1 MSTVLTLAPADT
13 HTAPARQSWQA
24 IFALA
29 RFESRKLLLRIPVLF
44 MLAAYVAWIVWT
56 SKGAWNGYPALQDVD
71 RDTQMGPVLVGFAVL
86 LCVNQAVLRSQRHD
100 TERLF
105 GVLVLEPWR
114 RTAAHALSI
123 LPVTGLVVLGVAAQF
138 GWQAVKSTAVGTGS
152 VGELLVG
159 PLCVLLCGAIGLL
172 MARLVPKPFAIPVA
186 AVLLLVFSVLAPV
199 SFGGD
204 GATAWLTPIVGEGS
218 TKTIPSELIG
228 RPAVAHSLYL
238 TGLALA
244 LALLAVLISK
254 GRTKT
259 VTTVLAGALAGAI
272 ALGMVGG
279 VGQAAGVSS
288 ETTAAR
294 TVATLNPQKVQSCVR
309 HGRSTYCAFPEW
321 APRTATWADVTDH
334 VQSLAGGTAQTRKL
348 LVQQRVEARYGMEAD
363 GAIDPSTTPNQVTVR
378 TMWGG
383 PRTPEFSAAVASVL
397 VLGNEKAGGD
407 VCDGRMVTIMWLAL
421 GWMSDPVSELRA
433 VRLDDSVTG
442 SSLVLSPTN
451 GMSMTAG
458 QTSVVRELLAAGPTK
473 VTPKVKAHWAELTS
487 PKVTTAKVAQ
497 LLGVKGPAGA
507 DKCE

>member
-1 MSTVLTLAPADT
+1 MSTVLTEAPVET
-13 HTAPARQSWQA
+13 TTAPAREPWSA

-29 RFESRKLLLRIPVLF
+29 RFESRKLLLRVPVLF
-44 MLAAYVAWIVWT
+44 MLAAYVAWIVWRT
-56 SKGAWNGYPALQDVD
+56 KSDWYGYPALQDVD
-71 RDTQMGPVLVGFAVL
+71 RSTQMGPLLVGFAVL
-86 LCVNQAVLRSQRHD
+86 LCVNQAVLRSRRHD

-114 RTAAHALSI
+114 RAAAHALSI
-123 LPVTGLVVLGVAAQF
+123 LPVTGLVALGVAAQF
-138 GWQAVKSTAVGTGS
+138 GWQAVKSTAVGHGS

-199 SFGGD
+199 STGG

-218 TKTIPSELIG
+218 SKTIPSELIG
-228 RPAVAHSLYL
+228 RPAVSHSLYL

-259 VTTVLAGALAGAI
+259 STAVLAGSLAGAI
-272 ALGMVGG
+272 ALGVVGG

-288 ETTAAR
+288 ETVAAR
-294 TVATLNPQKVQSCVR
+294 TRATLTPQKDQTCVR
-309 HGRSTYCAFPEW
+309 HGGSMYCAFPEW
-321 APRTATWADVTDH
+321 VPRTATWADVTDH
-334 VQSLAGGTAQTRKL
+334 VQSLAGGTAQTQKL
-348 LVQQRVEARYGMEAD
+348 LVRQRVDARYGMEAD

-407 VCDGRMVTIMWLAL
+407 LCDGRMVTIMWLAL
-421 GWMSDPVSELRA
+421 GWTSDPVSELRA
-433 VRLDDSVTG
+433 VRLSDTVTG
-442 SSLVLSPTN
+442 SSIVLSPTN

-458 QTSVVRELLAAGPTK
+458 QTSVVRELIAAGPSK

-487 PKVTTAKVAQ
+487 PKVTTAKVAE
-497 LLGVKGPAGA
+497 LLGVKAPGGT

>member
-1 MSTVLTLAPADT
+1 MSTVLTHTPAET
-13 HTAPARQSWQA
+13 HTAPARQSWPA

-44 MLAAYVAWIVWT
+44 MLAAYVAWIVWRT
-56 SKGAWNGYPALQDVD
+56 KGAYFGYPALQDVD
-71 RDTQMGPVLVGFAVL
+71 RATQTGPLLVGFAVL

-123 LPVTGLVVLGVAAQF
+123 LPVTGLVALGVAAQF
-138 GWQAVKSTAVGTGS
+138 GWQAVKSTAVGNGS

-204 GATAWLTPIVGEGS
+204 GATAWLTPVVDESS
-218 TKTIPSELIG
+218 TKTIPSDLIG
-228 RPAVAHSLYL
+228 RPAVSHSLYL
-238 TGLALA
+238 AGLALA

-259 VTTVLAGALAGAI
+259 ATAVLAGSLAGAI
-272 ALGMVGG
+272 ALGVVGG

-288 ETTAAR
+288 ETVAAR

-321 APRTATWADVTDH
+321 VPRTATWADVTDH
-334 VQSLAGGTAQTRKL
+334 VQSLAGGTAQTQKL

-421 GWMSDPVSELRA
+421 GWTSDPVTELRA
-433 VRLDDSVTG
+433 VRLSDTVTG
-442 SSLVLSPTN
+442 SSIVLSPTN
-451 GMSMTAG
+451 GMTMTAG
-458 QTSVVRELLAAGPTK
+458 QTSVVRELLAAGPST

-497 LLGVKGPAGA
+497 LLGVKAPGGA

>member
-1 MSTVLTLAPADT
+1 
-13 HTAPARQSWQA
+13 
-24 IFALA
+24 
-29 RFESRKLLLRIPVLF
+29 VLF
-44 MLAAYVAWIVWT
+44 MLAAYVAWIVWRT
-56 SKGAWNGYPALQDVD
+56 KSGWYGYPALQDVD
-71 RDTQMGPVLVGFAVL
+71 RATQTGPLLVGFAVL

-138 GWQAVKSTAVGTGS
+138 GWQAVKSTAVGHGS

-199 SFGGD
+199 SLGGG

-218 TKTIPSELIG
+218 SKTIPSDLIG
-228 RPAVAHSLYL
+228 RPAVSHALYL

-244 LALLAVLISK
+244 LALLAVLIGK

-259 VTTVLAGALAGAI
+259 STAVLAGSLAGAI
-272 ALGMVGG
+272 ALGVVGG

-288 ETTAAR
+288 ETVAAR

-321 APRTATWADVTDH
+321 VPRTATWAEVTDH

-363 GAIDPSTTPNQVTVR
+363 GAIEPSTTPNQVTVR

-421 GWMSDPVSELRA
+421 GWTSDPVTELRA
-433 VRLDDSVTG
+433 VRLSDTVTG
-442 SSLVLSPTN
+442 SSIVLSPTN
-451 GMSMTAG
+451 GMTMTAG
-458 QTSVVRELLAAGPTK
+458 QTSVVRELLAAGPST
-473 VTPKVKAHWAELTS
+473 VTPKVKAHWAELTA

-497 LLGVKGPAGA
+497 LLGVKAPGGA

>member
-1 MSTVLTLAPADT
+1 MSTVLTLTPAGT
-13 HTAPARQSWQA
+13 STAPARRSWQA

-44 MLAAYVAWIVWT
+44 MLAAYVAWIVWS

-138 GWQAVKSTAVGTGS
+138 GWQAVKSTAVGNGS

-199 SFGGD
+199 SFGGG
-204 GATAWLTPIVGEGS
+204 GATDWLSPIVGEGS
-218 TKTIPSELIG
+218 TKTIPSDLIG
-228 RPAVAHSLYL
+228 RPAVPHALYL

-259 VTTVLAGALAGAI
+259 ATTVLAGSLAGAI
-272 ALGMVGG
+272 ALGVVGG

-288 ETTAAR
+288 ETVAAR

-321 APRTATWADVTDH
+321 VPRTTTWADVTDH

-421 GWMSDPVSELRA
+421 GWTSDPVTELRA
-433 VRLDDSVTG
+433 VRLSDTVTG
-442 SSLVLSPTN
+442 SSIVLSPTN
-451 GMSMTAG
+451 GMTMTAG
-458 QTSVVRELLAAGPTK
+458 QTSVVRELLAAGPST

-487 PKVTTAKVAQ
+487 PKVTTARVAE
-497 LLGVKGPAGA
+497 LLGVKGPGGA

>member
-13 HTAPARQSWQA
+13 STAPARQSWQA

-44 MLAAYVAWIVWT
+44 MLAAYVAWIVWRT
-56 SKGAWNGYPALQDVD
+56 KGAWYGYPALQDVD
-71 RDTQMGPVLVGFAVL
+71 RETQTGPLLVGFAVL
-86 LCVNQAVLRSQRHD
+86 LCVNQAVLRSQRND

-114 RTAAHALSI
+114 RTVAHALSI
-123 LPVTGLVVLGVAAQF
+123 LPVTGLVALGVAAQF
-138 GWQAVKSTAVGTGS
+138 GWQAVKSTAVGNGS

-159 PLCVLLCGAIGLL
+159 PLCVLLCGGVGLL
-172 MARLVPKPFAIPVA
+172 MARLVPKAFAIPVA
-186 AVLLLVFSVLAPV
+186 AVLFLVFSLLAPV

-204 GATAWLTPIVGEGS
+204 GASRWMPIITEAS
-218 TKTIPSELIG
+218 TKTLPSDLIG
-228 RPAVAHSLYL
+228 RPAASHSLYL
-238 TGLALA
+238 AGLALA

-259 VTTVLAGALAGAI
+259 ATAALAGSLAGAI
-272 ALGMVGG
+272 ALGVVGG
-279 VGQAAGVSS
+279 IGQSAGVSS
-288 ETTAAR
+288 EMVAAR
-294 TVATLNPQKVQSCVR
+294 TVATLNPQKDQTCVR
-309 HGRSTYCAFPEW
+309 HGSSTYCAFPEW
-321 APRTATWADVTDH
+321 VPRTTTWAEVTDH

-363 GAIDPSTTPNQVTVR
+363 GAIEPSSTPNQVTVR

-421 GWMSDPVSELRA
+421 GWTSDPVTELRA
-433 VRLDDSVTG
+433 VRLDDTVTG
-442 SSLVLSPTN
+442 SASVLSPTN
-451 GMSMTAG
+451 GMMMTAG
-458 QTSVVRELLAAGPTK
+458 QTSVVRELFVAGQSA

-487 PKVTTAKVAQ
+487 PKVTTAKVAE
-497 LLGVKGPAGA
+497 LLGVKAPAGA

>member
-1 MSTVLTLAPADT
+1 MSTVLTQTPAET
-13 HTAPARQSWQA
+13 TTAPARASWRA

-44 MLAAYVAWIVWT
+44 MLAAYVAWIVWRT
-56 SKGAWNGYPALQDVD
+56 KADWNGYPALQDVD
-71 RDTQMGPVLVGFAVL
+71 RATQTGPLLVGFAVL

-123 LPVTGLVVLGVAAQF
+123 LPVTGLVALGVAAQF
-138 GWQAVKSTAVGTGS
+138 GWQAAKSTAVGNGS

-199 SFGGD
+199 SLGGG

-218 TKTIPSELIG
+218 SKTIPSDLIG
-228 RPAVAHSLYL
+228 RPAVSHALYL

-259 VTTVLAGALAGAI
+259 STAVLAGSLAGAI
-272 ALGMVGG
+272 ALGVVGG

-288 ETTAAR
+288 ETVAAR

-321 APRTATWADVTDH
+321 VPRTATWAEVTDH
-334 VQSLAGGTAQTRKL
+334 VQSLAGGTAGTRKL

-363 GAIDPSTTPNQVTVR
+363 GAIEPSTTPNQVTVR

-383 PRTPEFSAAVASVL
+383 SRTPEFSAAVASVL

-421 GWMSDPVSELRA
+421 GWTADPVTELRA
-433 VRLDDSVTG
+433 VRLSDTVTG
-442 SSLVLSPTN
+442 SSIVLSPTN
-451 GMSMTAG
+451 GMTMTAG
-458 QTSVVRELLAAGPTK
+458 QTSVVRELLAAGPST

-497 LLGVKGPAGA
+497 LLGVKAPGGA

>member
-1 MSTVLTLAPADT
+1 MSTVLTQTPAET
-13 HTAPARQSWQA
+13 HTAPARESWSA

-44 MLAAYVAWIVWT
+44 MLAAYVAWIVWRT
-56 SKGAWNGYPALQDVD
+56 KADWNGYPALQDVD
-71 RDTQMGPVLVGFAVL
+71 RATQTGPLLVGFAVL

-123 LPVTGLVVLGVAAQF
+123 LPVTGLVALGVAAQF
-138 GWQAVKSTAVGTGS
+138 GRQAVKSTAVGHGS

-199 SFGGD
+199 SIGG
-204 GATAWLTPIVGEGS
+204 GGGTAWLTPIVGEGS
-218 TKTIPSELIG
+218 SKTIPSDLIG
-228 RPAVAHSLYL
+228 RPAVSHALYL

-259 VTTVLAGALAGAI
+259 STAVLAGSLAGAI
-272 ALGMVGG
+272 ALGVVGG

-288 ETTAAR
+288 ETVAAR

-321 APRTATWADVTDH
+321 VPRTTTWADVTDH

-363 GAIDPSTTPNQVTVR
+363 GAIEPSTTPNQVTVR

-421 GWMSDPVSELRA
+421 GWTSDPVTELRA
-433 VRLDDSVTG
+433 VRLSDTVTG
-442 SSLVLSPTN
+442 SSIVLSPTN
-451 GMSMTAG
+451 GMTMTAG
-458 QTSVVRELLAAGPTK
+458 QTSVVRELLAAGPST

-487 PKVTTAKVAQ
+487 PKVTTAKVAE
-497 LLGVKGPAGA
+497 LLGVKAPGGA

>member
-1 MSTVLTLAPADT
+1 MSTVLTQTPAET

-44 MLAAYVAWIVWT
+44 MLAAYVAWIVWRT
-56 SKGAWNGYPALQDVD
+56 KSGWYGYPALQDVD
-71 RDTQMGPVLVGFAVL
+71 RATQTGPLLVGFAVL

-138 GWQAVKSTAVGTGS
+138 GWQAVKSTAVGNGS

-199 SFGGD
+199 SIGGGD
-204 GATAWLTPIVGEGS
+204 ATAWLTPIVGEGS
-218 TKTIPSELIG
+218 SKTIPSDLIG
-228 RPAVAHSLYL
+228 RPAVSHALYL

-244 LALLAVLISK
+244 LALLAVLIGK

-259 VTTVLAGALAGAI
+259 STAVLAGSLAGAI
-272 ALGMVGG
+272 ALGVVGG

-288 ETTAAR
+288 ETVAAR

-321 APRTATWADVTDH
+321 VPRTATWAEVTDH

-363 GAIDPSTTPNQVTVR
+363 GAIEPSTTPNQVTVR

-421 GWMSDPVSELRA
+421 GWTSDPVTELRA
-433 VRLDDSVTG
+433 VRLSDTVTG
-442 SSLVLSPTN
+442 SSMVLSPTN
-451 GMSMTAG
+451 GMTMTAG
-458 QTSVVRELLAAGPTK
+458 QTSVVRELLAAGPST
-473 VTPKVKAHWAELTS
+473 VTPKVKAHWAELTA

-497 LLGVKGPAGA
+497 LLGVKAPGGA

>member
-1 MSTVLTLAPADT
+1 MSIVLTQTPAET

-44 MLAAYVAWIVWT
+44 MLAAYVAWIVWRT
-56 SKGAWNGYPALQDVD
+56 KSGWYGYPALQDVD
-71 RDTQMGPVLVGFAVL
+71 RATQTGPLLVGFAVL

-138 GWQAVKSTAVGTGS
+138 GWQAVKSTAVGNGS

-199 SFGGD
+199 SLGGG

-218 TKTIPSELIG
+218 SKTIPSDLIG
-228 RPAVAHSLYL
+228 RPAVSHALYL

-244 LALLAVLISK
+244 LALLAVLIGK

-259 VTTVLAGALAGAI
+259 STAVLAGSLAGAI
-272 ALGMVGG
+272 ALGVVGG

-288 ETTAAR
+288 ETVAAR

-321 APRTATWADVTDH
+321 VPRTATWAEVTDH

-363 GAIDPSTTPNQVTVR
+363 GAIEPSTTPNQVTVR

-421 GWMSDPVSELRA
+421 GWTSDPVTELRA
-433 VRLDDSVTG
+433 VRLSDTVTG
-442 SSLVLSPTN
+442 SSIVLSPTN
-451 GMSMTAG
+451 GMTMTAG
-458 QTSVVRELLAAGPTK
+458 QTSVVRELLAAGPST
-473 VTPKVKAHWAELTS
+473 VTPKVKAHWAELTA

-497 LLGVKGPAGA
+497 LLGVKAPGGA

>member
-1 MSTVLTLAPADT
+1 MSTVLTLTPAGT
-13 HTAPARQSWQA
+13 STAPARQSWQA

-29 RFESRKLLLRIPVLF
+29 RFESRKLLLRVPVLF

-71 RDTQMGPVLVGFAVL
+71 RDTQMGPLLVGFAVL

-199 SFGGD
+199 SFGG
-204 GATAWLTPIVGEGS
+204 GGGTAWLTPIVGEGS

-244 LALLAVLISK
+244 LTLLAVLISK

-259 VTTVLAGALAGAI
+259 ATTVLAGALAGAI

-288 ETTAAR
+288 EMTAAR
-294 TVATLNPQKVQSCVR
+294 TVATLNPQKVQSCVH

-442 SSLVLSPTN
+442 SASVLSPTN
-451 GMSMTAG
+451 GMTMTAG
-458 QTSVVRELLAAGPTK
+458 QTSVVRELLAAGPTT

>member
-1 MSTVLTLAPADT
+1 MSTVLTLTPAET

-44 MLAAYVAWIVWT
+44 MLAAYVAWIVWRT
-56 SKGAWNGYPALQDVD
+56 KSDWYGYPALQDVD
-71 RDTQMGPVLVGFAVL
+71 RATQTGPLLVGLAVL

-123 LPVTGLVVLGVAAQF
+123 LPVTGLVALGVAAQF

-199 SFGGD
+199 SIGGG
-204 GATAWLTPIVGEGS
+204 GATAWLPPVVGEGS
-218 TKTIPSELIG
+218 TKTIPSDLIG
-228 RPAVAHSLYL
+228 RPAASHALYL

-244 LALLAVLISK
+244 LTLLAVLISK

-259 VTTVLAGALAGAI
+259 ATAVLAGSLAGAI
-272 ALGMVGG
+272 ALGVVGG
-279 VGQAAGVSS
+279 IGQAAGVSS
-288 ETTAAR
+288 ETVAAR
-294 TVATLNPQKVQSCVR
+294 ARATLTPQKVESCVR

-321 APRTATWADVTDH
+321 VPRTATWADVTDH
-334 VQSLAGGTAQTRKL
+334 VQSLAGGTAQTQKL
-348 LVQQRVEARYGMEAD
+348 LVRQRVEARDGMESD
-363 GAIDPSTTPNQVTVR
+363 GAIDPSRTPNQVTVR

-383 PRTPEFSAAVASVL
+383 PRVPEFSAAVASVL
-397 VLGNEKAGGD
+397 VLGNENAGGD

-421 GWMSDPVSELRA
+421 GWTSDPVSELRA
-433 VRLDDSVTG
+433 VRLSDTVTG
-442 SSLVLSPTN
+442 SSIVLSPTN

-458 QTSVVRELLAAGPTK
+458 QTSVVRELLAAGPST

-487 PKVTTAKVAQ
+487 PKVTTARVAE
-497 LLGVKGPAGA
+497 LLGVKGPGGA

>member
-1 MSTVLTLAPADT
+1 MSTVLTQTPAET
-13 HTAPARQSWQA
+13 TTAPARESWRA

-44 MLAAYVAWIVWT
+44 MLAAYVAWIVWRT
-56 SKGAWNGYPALQDVD
+56 KGDWNGYPALQDVD
-71 RDTQMGPVLVGFAVL
+71 RATQTGPLLVGFAVL
-86 LCVNQAVLRSQRHD
+86 LCVNQSVLRSQRHD

-123 LPVTGLVVLGVAAQF
+123 LPVTGLVALGVAAQF
-138 GWQAVKSTAVGTGS
+138 GRQAVKSTAVGHGS
-152 VGELLVG
+152 MGELLVG

-199 SFGGD
+199 SIGG

-218 TKTIPSELIG
+218 TKTIPSDLIG
-228 RPAVAHSLYL
+228 RPAASHALYL

-259 VTTVLAGALAGAI
+259 STAVLAGSLAGAI
-272 ALGMVGG
+272 ALGVVGG
-279 VGQAAGVSS
+279 IGQAAGVSS
-288 ETTAAR
+288 ETVAAR

-321 APRTATWADVTDH
+321 VPRTATWAEVTDH
-334 VQSLAGGTAQTRKL
+334 VQSLAGGTAQIQKL

-363 GAIDPSTTPNQVTVR
+363 GAIDPSTAPNQVTVR

-421 GWMSDPVSELRA
+421 GWTSDPVTELRA

-442 SSLVLSPTN
+442 SASVLSPTN
-451 GMSMTAG
+451 GMTMTAG
-458 QTSVVRELLAAGPTK
+458 QTSVVRELLAEGPST
-473 VTPKVKAHWAELTS
+473 VTPKVKAHWAELIS

-497 LLGVKGPAGA
+497 LLGVKAPSGA

>member
-1 MSTVLTLAPADT
+1 MSTVLTEAPAET
-13 HTAPARQSWQA
+13 HTAPTRQSWQA

-44 MLAAYVAWIVWT
+44 MLAAYVAWIVWRT
-56 SKGAWNGYPALQDVD
+56 KSGWYGYPALQDVD
-71 RDTQMGPVLVGFAVL
+71 RATQTGPLLVGFAVL

-138 GWQAVKSTAVGTGS
+138 GWQAVKSTAVGHGS

-199 SFGGD
+199 SIGGGD
-204 GATAWLTPIVGEGS
+204 ATAWLTPIVGEGS
-218 TKTIPSELIG
+218 SKTIPSDLIG
-228 RPAVAHSLYL
+228 RPAASHALYL

-244 LALLAVLISK
+244 LALLAVLIGK

-259 VTTVLAGALAGAI
+259 STAALAGSLAGAI
-272 ALGMVGG
+272 ALGVVGG
-279 VGQAAGVSS
+279 IGQAAGVSS
-288 ETTAAR
+288 ETVAAR

-321 APRTATWADVTDH
+321 VPRTATWAEVTDH

-363 GAIDPSTTPNQVTVR
+363 GAIEPSTAPNQVTVR

-421 GWMSDPVSELRA
+421 GWTSDPVTELRA
-433 VRLDDSVTG
+433 VRLSDTVTG
-442 SSLVLSPTN
+442 SSMVLSPTN
-451 GMSMTAG
+451 GMTMTAG
-458 QTSVVRELLAAGPTK
+458 QTSVVRELLAAGPST
-473 VTPKVKAHWAELTS
+473 VTPKVKAHWAELTA

-497 LLGVKGPAGA
+497 LLGVKAPGGA

>member
-1 MSTVLTLAPADT
+1 MSTVLTLTPAET
-13 HTAPARQSWQA
+13 HTAPARPSWQA
-24 IFALA
+24 IFVLA

-44 MLAAYVAWIVWT
+44 MLAAYVAWIVWRT
-56 SKGAWNGYPALQDVD
+56 KTDWSGYPALQDVD
-71 RDTQMGPVLVGFAVL
+71 RSTQTGPLLVGFAVL

-100 TERLF
+100 TERLL

-123 LPVTGLVVLGVAAQF
+123 LPVTGLVALGVAAQF

-172 MARLVPKPFAIPVA
+172 MARVVPKPFAIPVA

-199 SFGGD
+199 SIGGG
-204 GATAWLTPIVGEGS
+204 GATAWLPPIVGEGS
-218 TKTIPSELIG
+218 TKTIPSDLIG
-228 RPAVAHSLYL
+228 RPAASHALYL

-244 LALLAVLISK
+244 LTLLAVLISK

-259 VTTVLAGALAGAI
+259 ATAVLAGSLAGAI
-272 ALGMVGG
+272 ALGVIGG
-279 VGQAAGVSS
+279 IGQAAGVSS
-288 ETTAAR
+288 ETVAAR
-294 TVATLNPQKVQSCVR
+294 ARATLTPQKVESCVR

-321 APRTATWADVTDH
+321 VPMTATWADVTDH
-334 VQSLAGGTAQTRKL
+334 VQSLAGGTAQTQKL
-348 LVQQRVEARYGMEAD
+348 LVRQRVEARYGMEAD
-363 GAIDPSTTPNQVTVR
+363 GAIDPSRTPNQVTVR

-397 VLGNEKAGGD
+397 VLGNENAGGD

-421 GWMSDPVSELRA
+421 GWTSDPVSELRA
-433 VRLDDSVTG
+433 VRLSDTVTG
-442 SSLVLSPTN
+442 SSAVLSPTN

-458 QTSVVRELLAAGPTK
+458 QTSVVRELLAAGPST
-473 VTPKVKAHWAELTS
+473 VTPKVKAHWAELTA

-497 LLGVKGPAGA
+497 LLGVKAPGGA

>member
-1 MSTVLTLAPADT
+1 MSTVLTQTPAET
-13 HTAPARQSWQA
+13 HTAPARESWSA

-44 MLAAYVAWIVWT
+44 MLAAYVAWIVWRT
-56 SKGAWNGYPALQDVD
+56 KSDWNGYPALQDVD
-71 RDTQMGPVLVGFAVL
+71 RATQMGPLLVGFAVL

-123 LPVTGLVVLGVAAQF
+123 LPVTALVVLGVAAQF
-138 GWQAVKSTAVGTGS
+138 GLQAVKSTAVGHGS

-199 SFGGD
+199 SIGGG

-218 TKTIPSELIG
+218 SKTIPSDLIG
-228 RPAVAHSLYL
+228 RPAVSHALYL

-259 VTTVLAGALAGAI
+259 ATAVLAGSLAGAV
-272 ALGMVGG
+272 ALGVVGG

-288 ETTAAR
+288 ETVAAR

-321 APRTATWADVTDH
+321 VPRTATWADVTDH

-363 GAIDPSTTPNQVTVR
+363 GAIEPSTTPDKVTVR

-421 GWMSDPVSELRA
+421 GWTSDPVTELRA
-433 VRLDDSVTG
+433 VRLSDTVTG
-442 SSLVLSPTN
+442 SSIVLSPTN
-451 GMSMTAG
+451 GMTMTAG
-458 QTSVVRELLAAGPTK
+458 QTSVVRELLAAGPST
-473 VTPKVKAHWAELTS
+473 VTPKVKAHWAELTA

-497 LLGVKGPAGA
+497 LLGVKAPGGA